1 MKHLKLFENYLSKIS
16 SVLKN
21 LPSNEDFL
29 YFLINTKSYKP
40 KITRH
45 SLIDGYCNDVTV
57 FIKWLFPDSEMLMS
71 DNHSFIKY
79 NNFYYDAYNYNG
91 VKNYNELHFFKTNPV
106 TQIRPFK
113 DTLHR
118 IELLNKF
125 FDNSDRLEILNE
137 EMNTK
142 LWYHGTDADFSQ
154 FREPDDTTKPTSK
167 LGIWFTDDKEY
178 TEYFGNKVI
187 TAKLTY
193 NNPYIISLKKWNDI
207 RDTHAK
213 DAIYF
218 HNLRE
223 KIIKAGYD
231 AFYVKGEDD
240 SFAGMKVSTP
250 DVIAVFFKT
259 QIEII

>member
-1 MKHLKLFENYLSKIS
+1 MKYLKLF
-16 SVLKN
+16 
-21 LPSNEDFL
+21 
-29 YFLINTKSYKP
+29 
-40 KITRH
+40 
-45 SLIDGYCNDVTV
+45 
-57 FIKWLFPDSEMLMS
+57 
-71 DNHSFIKY
+71 
-79 NNFYYDAYNYNG
+79 
-91 VKNYNELHFFKTNPV
+91 
-106 TQIRPFK
+106 
-113 DTLHR
+113 
-118 IELLNKF
+118 
-125 FDNSDRLEILNE
+125 E

-142 LWYHGTDADFSQ
+142 LWYHGTDADFTE

-193 NNPYIISLKKWNDI
+193 NNPYIISLKKWNNI

-240 SFAGMKVSTP
+240 LFASIKVSIP
-250 DVIAVFFKT
+250 DVIAVFFKN